1 MYHGISLPLHHQN
14 HRQAH
19 KRMHKVK
26 WEGKD
31 KKKNEIS
38 QMLRRIILVKKGE
51 QQKLAEDCKVHR
63 NTVRNALLGISES
76 EQAMMIRKRAK
87 EAPYYGVEVRR

>member
-1 MYHGISLPLHHQN
+1 MQKVRNFGTMYHGISLPLHHQN

-31 KKKNEIS
+31 KKK
-38 QMLRRIILVKKGE
+38 K
-51 QQKLAEDCKVHR
+51 R
-63 NTVRNALLGISES
+63 NIANVETNNFSE
-76 EQAMMIRKRAK
+76 EGRAT
-87 EAPYYGVEVRR
+87 ETC